1 MDEQRIATLEFYDKN
16 DLEIAIKSMDMA
28 LALWDIAQILRGISR
43 QKTHDDFTDK
53 QVEAVD
59 IVRREFYEIL
69 EGYGINLDDMVL

>member
-1 MDEQRIATLEFYDKN
+1 MDEQRIATLEFYNKN

-28 LALWDIAQILRGISR
+28 LALWDIEQILIGISKY
-43 QKTHDDFTDK
+43 KTHDDFTDK

-59 IVRREFYEIL
+59 TVRSEFYKIL

>member
-1 MDEQRIATLEFYDKN
+1 MDEQRIATLEFYNKN

-28 LALWDIAQILRGISR
+28 LALWDIEQILIGISKY
-43 QKTHDDFTDK
+43 KTHDDFTDK

-59 IVRREFYEIL
+59 TVRSEFYEIL